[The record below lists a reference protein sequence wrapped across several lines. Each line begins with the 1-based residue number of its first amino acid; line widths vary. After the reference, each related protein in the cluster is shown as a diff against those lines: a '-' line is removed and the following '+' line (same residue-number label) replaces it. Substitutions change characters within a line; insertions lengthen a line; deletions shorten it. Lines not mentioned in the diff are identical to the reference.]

1 MTLTGGFEHK
11 QYDTTI
17 KKIQMYLNIF
27 IAPKR

>member
-17 KKIQMYLNIF
+17 KKIQMYFDIC
-27 IAPKR
+27 IAPNR